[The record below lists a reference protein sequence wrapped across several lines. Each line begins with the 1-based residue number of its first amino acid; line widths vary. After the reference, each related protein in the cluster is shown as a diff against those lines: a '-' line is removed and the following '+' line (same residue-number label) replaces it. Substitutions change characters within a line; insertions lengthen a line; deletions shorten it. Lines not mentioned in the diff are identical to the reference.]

1 MERKRMG
8 LVFVALC
15 LFLGFSVIPA
25 EAAPKENTAKKCSDG
40 KDNDGDGKIDDA
52 DPDCAPFVG
61 GGRGPSGKQER
72 ITVWFQDGGGY
83 DLQSD
88 GLGNVEFL
96 PNCEMG
102 PSPCYIDGEQK
113 VKAHIGGL
121 TQPNPAGIRLEPN
134 PNGKGPRGIMLN
146 LLTDCEDV
154 LTDGCAKIIPD
165 ELKNFSVVAPWVV
178 RAGAYTHSDDPQLIV
193 VGDSKIYLFRIT
205 VPSGGVRWVI
215 ELASSLAPA
224 GDNGSRGAICG
235 ETGQDVTVTGVLD
248 TNGDGLSDKWKVTA
262 PPPVLE
268 DVEKGILHGNAR
280 VCANTGDGL
289 VLVARLNM
297 TFEYTAQLK

>member
-1 MERKRMG
+1 
-8 LVFVALC
+8 
-15 LFLGFSVIPA
+15 
-25 EAAPKENTAKKCSDG
+25 
-40 KDNDGDGKIDDA
+40 
-52 DPDCAPFVG
+52 
-61 GGRGPSGKQER
+61 
-72 ITVWFQDGGGY
+72 
-83 DLQSD
+83 
-88 GLGNVEFL
+88 
-96 PNCEMG
+96 MG

-193 VGDSKIYLFRIT
+193 VGDSKNYLFRIT

-248 TNGDGLSDKWKVTA
+248 TNGDGSVTNGRSRHRRPSSKTLRREFCMA
-262 PPPVLE
+262 TPGFVRTLAMAWFSWR
-268 DVEKGILHGNAR
+268 GS
-280 VCANTGDGL
+280 T
-289 VLVARLNM
+289 
-297 TFEYTAQLK
+297 